1 MGTLGWLAFIF
12 IFVPAFWVIVYI
24 IVKGFDKGGGSD

>member
-1 MGTLGWLAFIF
+1 METLLWLAFLF
-12 IFVPAFWVIVYI
+12 IGVPAFWYVCYM